1 MKGCLLEIISHFFG
15 IFVRFR
21 RFYLYKFYKIS
32 IFFIRIGR
40 IELHFAL
47 RSIERS
53 GNEIGHL
60 IKSCIHKVFSIAA
73 IRYQSRDVYPI
84 RTKKKFLIEYVSRS
98 SRVPCLD
105 RRWNFERKDKI
116 VRGYGGNKTRILN
129 ESLV

>member
-1 MKGCLLEIISHFFG
+1 MYQVSEYQVDTINYYLKVNSSVKGCLLEIISLFLG

-60 IKSCIHKVFSIAA
+60 IKSCIHKVFSVAA
-73 IRYQSRDVYPI
+73 IRYQSRDV
-84 RTKKKFLIEYVSRS
+84 
-98 SRVPCLD
+98 
-105 RRWNFERKDKI
+105 
-116 VRGYGGNKTRILN
+116 
-129 ESLV
+129 